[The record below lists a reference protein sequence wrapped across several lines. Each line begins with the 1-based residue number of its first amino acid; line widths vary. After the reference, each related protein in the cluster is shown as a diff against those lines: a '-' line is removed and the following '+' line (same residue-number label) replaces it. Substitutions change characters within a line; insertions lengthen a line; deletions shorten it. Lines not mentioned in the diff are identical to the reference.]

1 MKIKL
6 LKKLRTEAWNFWK
19 EHCKDIKFKDDPD
32 TGRPY
37 VVFIKFTAA
46 KERFFRYIMGVYAD
60 KLGSLIDTTFW
71 VISRTRYYRKYRKY
85 TARHKASTTKTPI
98 AIRTLVWQDND

>member
-1 MKIKL
+1 MKVKL
-6 LKKLRTEAWNFWK
+6 LKKLRTEAWDFWK
-19 EHCKDIKFKDDPD
+19 EHCKEIKFKEDSD

-37 VVFIKFTAA
+37 VVFLKYTAE
-46 KERFFRYIMGVYAD
+46 KERFFNYIMGVYAD

-85 TARHKASTTKTPI
+85 TARYKARRAKTPPAMKI
-98 AIRTLVWQDND
+98 LAWVGE